1 MFIYIQFW
9 NRYRKLDDAAKYSNS
24 LVFILKPFLSRNKHF
39 RYKKN
44 GDSQFI
50 SDEIYNF

>member
-24 LVFILKPFLSRNKHF
+24 LVFYIKAVSKP
-39 RYKKN
+39 
-44 GDSQFI
+44 Q
-50 SDEIYNF
+50 